1 MLRRTQREN
10 RRDKQAK
17 ALAAPLPPLPLP
29 ELQMHEDFYPNY
41 REDWIDVTE
50 EASEN
55 YSLPT
60 HVANFPSRSIYSVAE
75 ASARTMQGAPSGVRD
90 SVMALRD
97 IDTELHEHANTVH
110 GIKNLVHSQNRDVHI
125 LAIQKLVLNKTIDN
139 DIFPEVV
146 REFARNYFRQK
157 RNSFSLTRMASFV
170 CSIHSPNVHST
181 RVRA

>member
-1 MLRRTQREN
+1 MSQKRPAKIIRCQRMLLISPRGRYTLLLRPAPEQC
-10 RRDKQAK
+10 K
-17 ALAAPLPPLPLP
+17 A
-29 ELQMHEDFYPNY
+29 
-41 REDWIDVTE
+41 
-50 EASEN
+50 
-55 YSLPT
+55 
-60 HVANFPSRSIYSVAE
+60 
-75 ASARTMQGAPSGVRD
+75 GVRD

-110 GIKNLVHSQNRDVHI
+110 GIKNLIHSQNRDVHI